1 MSYTE
6 RDFIIP
12 ALQLLRDNPTGLYT
26 SDLIRELSKLL
37 HPAGH
42 NGQIIT
48 GRKDT
53 YFSQKVRNLKSH
65 NTLTRLGVATYVGG
79 LWKITLKGQEFLDFL
94 QVKEAAVESLREQG
108 VNETK
113 IQRSE
118 KKIDEDLSEIIIEE
132 GALETTTV
140 ARRRRSA
147 KLRTAKVEKFKK
159 EHRGH
164 LFCEVCGFEFSQ
176 KYGEE
181 LGKDYI
187 ELHHVEPIHSEE
199 IEGRAEVLETALT
212 KVICLCANC
221 HRMVHRRKGEML
233 SVEKLRDI
241 VSSDPFNSPSNLP
254 QRTFGG

>member
-12 ALQLLRDNPTGLYT
+12 ALQLLRDNPEGLHT
-26 SDLIRELSKLL
+26 SDLIRELFKLL
-37 HPAGH
+37 QPTGH
-42 NGQIIT
+42 NGEIIT

-65 NTLTRLGVATYVGG
+65 NTLTRLGVATYTGG
-79 LWKITLKGQEFLDFL
+79 LWKITQKGQEFFDFL
-94 QVKEAAVESLREQG
+94 QVKEVVVESLKEQG
-108 VNETK
+108 VSETK
-113 IQRSE
+113 IQRSK
-118 KKIDEDLSEIIIEE
+118 KKIDEDLSEIVIEE
-132 GALETTTV
+132 GALETRTV
-140 ARRRRSA
+140 AQRRRSA
-147 KLRTAKVEKFKK
+147 KLRTTKIEKFKEK
-159 EHRGH
+159 HSGH

-199 IEGRAEVLETALT
+199 IEGRTEMLETALT

-221 HRMVHRRKGEML
+221 HRMIHRRKGEML
-233 SVEKLRDI
+233 SVGKLRDI
-241 VSSDPFNSPSNLP
+241 VSKNPSSSPSNLS
-254 QRTFGG
+254 QRTFNS